1 MLKIN
6 YMEHKITLHN
16 FIGHLHTINTHRR
29 LVRKLCFKIG
39 LYRQGLTHDLSKY
52 SLTEF
57 WSGVRYYQGDKSP
70 ITAEIKEKSYSEAWL
85 HHKGRNKHHWQYWIT
100 VRKGVIIPNEMPIRY
115 IKEMACDRI
124 AACMTYEK
132 EKYHSSS
139 ALEFLLGSA
148 EARVM
153 PPKTV
158 EILKKYLTV
167 VAENDLDKALA
178 MIKEMDK

>member
-1 MLKIN
+1 MEVIMKYKLTIGKILKHFHLVN
-6 YMEHKITLHN
+6 KHR
-16 FIGHLHTINTHRR
+16 FI
-29 LVRKLCFKIG
+29 VFKLSIRAG
-39 LYRQGLTHDLSKY
+39 IPLQGLVHDLSKY
-52 SLTEF
+52 SFVEF
-57 WSGVRYYQGDKSP
+57 FESARYYAGTYSP
-70 ITAEIKEKSYSEAWL
+70 IKNAKEDKGYSEAWL

-100 VRKGVIIPNEMPIRY
+100 VRKGVITPNEMPIKY

-132 EKYHSSS
+132 EKYHNSS

-148 EARVM
+148 ESRVM
-153 PPKTV
+153 PPETV

-178 MIKEMDK
+178 IIKEMDK